1 MRNLATRLGIAAR
14 RAAVAKLIT
23 RGFDAAGVA
32 VKLTKL
38 GYKTLNGKNISPAVV
53 GQDMKALEEEWV
65 KKSSADIERHK
76 ARQFEELQNVKKEA
90 WKTKNFDLVL
100 KILDKEMVLLG
111 TKVTASDKESPKY
124 VKNETNQQFNILTN
138 ERRNSEILKILNTAR
153 ERKIAVISGCDA
165 GVETPSETI
174 EGIPVEGG

>member
-1 MRNLATRLGIAAR
+1 MGNLVTKLGVSAR

-32 VKLTKL
+32 DKLTKL
-38 GYKTLNGKNISPAVV
+38 GYKTLNNKNISPAVV
-53 GQDMKALEEEWV
+53 GQDIKALEEEWV

-76 ARQFEELQNVKKEA
+76 ARQYEELQNLKKRA

-100 KILDKEMVLLG
+100 KILDKEMILLG

-124 VKNETNQQFNILTN
+124 VKNETNQQFNILTDD
-138 ERRNSEILKILNTAR
+138 RRNSEILKILNSGR
-153 ERKIAVISGCDA
+153 EREVAVINGCKSGVDA
-165 GVETPSETI
+165 TSETV
-174 EGIPVEGG
+174 ESVPVES